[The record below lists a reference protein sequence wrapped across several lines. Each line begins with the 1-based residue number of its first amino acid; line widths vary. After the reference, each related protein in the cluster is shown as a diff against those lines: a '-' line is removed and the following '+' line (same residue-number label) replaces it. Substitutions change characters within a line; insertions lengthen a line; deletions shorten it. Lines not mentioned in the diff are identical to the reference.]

1 MSIETLVKT
10 TFSDTFRDE
19 LWKDLSAGKLLVP
32 DFKKNIAIGDEVDC
46 QFHDVITLLDYKGGD
61 LNIDDVEVASLT
73 TVKVKINKGK
83 AVFFKL
89 DEQKIRQIENA
100 KTNEEK
106 VKLVKE
112 YSEDAREQFARAVND
127 ACCGEYVRAG
137 HMVTNKDGSAIN
149 LTPENVNR
157 LFAKAKAEL
166 KKGDGK
172 GHTAWKD
179 GEMLAIIDT
188 DMEAFMSVQKL
199 LQYSDV
205 MAKHY
210 KKGFAGTYLGFNVIV
225 DDAIKKDEDGNVF
238 PLFGRSA
245 KTMAGG
251 VQDDMKLESGKK
263 VGGFDTH
270 YWGKGV
276 FGVKAPLAYLLA
288 TAKVKADFQVEE
300 A

>member
-19 LWKDLSAGKLLVP
+19 IWKDLSAGKLMTP
-32 DFKKNIAIGDEVDC
+32 DFKKNVAIGDEVNC
-46 QFHDVITLLDYKGGD
+46 QFHDIVTLLDYTGGD
-61 LNIDDVEVASLT
+61 LNINDVEVASLT

-112 YSEDAREQFARAVND
+112 YSEDAREQFARAVNE
-127 ACCGEYVRAG
+127 ACCNEYVRAG
-137 HMVTNKDGSAIN
+137 HMVANDDGTAI
-149 LTPENVNR
+149 TVTSDNVHKI
-157 LFAKAKAEL
+157 FAKAKAEL

-172 GHTAWKD
+172 GHTAWAD
-179 GEMLAIIDT
+179 GDMLAIIDT
-188 DMEAFMSVQKL
+188 NMEAFMSTQNL
-199 LQYSDV
+199 LQYSDT

-210 KKGFAGTYLGFNVIV
+210 KKGFAGTFLGFNVIV
-225 DDAIKKDEDGNVF
+225 DDAIAKDEEGSVY
-238 PLFGRSA
+238 PLFGRSG
-245 KTMAGG
+245 KTIAGG

-288 TAKVKADFQVEE
+288 TAKLKADFKV